1 MYICVVG
8 EKEYGIKIDPG
19 NLLSRNIVYSRNL
32 LSVRENIKG
41 FPGGTS
47 DKQPACKCRKR
58 KETGLIPGSGRS
70 PGGGYGNPLLYPW
83 RVWQPTPISLPGK
96 SHGQRNLAGCS
107 PWCRKESRH
116 YWSDLACMQ
125 GEYMYVVV
133 DRFSDQV
140 KYNLLLLCLP
150 SFLLT

>member
-83 RVWQPTPISLPGK
+83 RVWQPTPMVPQRVKTLLKRPSL
-96 SHGQRNLAGCS
+96 HAGRIYVCG
-107 PWCRKESRH
+107 SR
-116 YWSDLACMQ
+116 
-125 GEYMYVVV
+125 
-133 DRFSDQV
+133 
-140 KYNLLLLCLP
+140 
-150 SFLLT
+150 

>member
-70 PGGGYGNPLLYPW
+70 PGGGYGNPHLYPCPGNPMD
-83 RVWQPTPISLPGK
+83 RGTWQAAVHGAAK
-96 SHGQRNLAGCS
+96 SQDTTEA
-107 PWCRKESRH
+107 
-116 YWSDLACMQ
+116 
-125 GEYMYVVV
+125 
-133 DRFSDQV
+133 
-140 KYNLLLLCLP
+140 
-150 SFLLT
+150 T